1 VALIIA
7 VGGLEIAFIVFVA
20 TMTGLAGVFG
30 LYVLI
35 QQFRNPFRR

>member
-1 VALIIA
+1 V
-7 VGGLEIAFIVFVA
+7 EIAFIAFVSG
-20 TMTGLAGVFG
+20 MTVLAGLFA